1 MKILVASDIAE
12 EGISKLKKEF
22 EVDVKKGIS
31 KEEILSIIENY
42 DGVIVRSKPN
52 ITEDI

>member
-31 KEEILSIIENY
+31 KEEIMAII
-42 DGVIVRSKPN
+42 
-52 ITEDI
+52 